1 MVCRGVGQPHSEAIA
16 VLQMSTDVHADQG
29 LGSFRIT
36 GIEIQV
42 PVQVPP
48 ADSVRRPKKRTRLQE
63 GGAADVDLAASEDQ
77 EQEP

>member
-1 MVCRGVGQPHSEAIA
+1 MVCRGVVQPHSQAIA

-63 GGAADVDLAASEDQ
+63 GEAADVDLAASEDQ